1 MEGLFCYP
9 FHFVHTFNRM
19 DSEDPSLLRKLLYS
33 FDSTNRDGPSLL
45 VPSHDTKG
53 EFVNAGTHF
62 LRPPV
67 FWPFV

>member
-33 FDSTNRDGPSLL
+33 FDST
-45 VPSHDTKG
+45 K
-53 EFVNAGTHF
+53 THQTYWVWVEVYIEHF
-62 LRPPV
+62 YAVKFHLKDHKDSKRKA
-67 FWPFV
+67 